1 MRFFRYFGT
10 APSLNGTVAS
20 IDCWLD
26 AAGAENI
33 LDDFLHLG
41 KIESRFVSVAVN
53 NKPRNIDLLYM
64 TYAQQSIIGSGGYM
78 PEDVWDVQKIMAS
91 GKWELESII
100 THEFPLD
107 KLEQAIRTA
116 GDVEHAGNVVVKMK
130 N

>member
-1 MRFFRYFGT
+1 
-10 APSLNGTVAS
+10 
-20 IDCWLD
+20 
-26 AAGAENI
+26 
-33 LDDFLHLG
+33 
-41 KIESRFVSVAVN
+41 
-53 NKPRNIDLLYM
+53 M

-91 GKWELESII
+91 EKWELESII

-130 N
+130 D

>member
-1 MRFFRYFGT
+1 
-10 APSLNGTVAS
+10 
-20 IDCWLD
+20 
-26 AAGAENI
+26 
-33 LDDFLHLG
+33 
-41 KIESRFVSVAVN
+41 
-53 NKPRNIDLLYM
+53 
-64 TYAQQSIIGSGGYM
+64 M

-107 KLEQAIRTA
+107 KLEHAIRTA